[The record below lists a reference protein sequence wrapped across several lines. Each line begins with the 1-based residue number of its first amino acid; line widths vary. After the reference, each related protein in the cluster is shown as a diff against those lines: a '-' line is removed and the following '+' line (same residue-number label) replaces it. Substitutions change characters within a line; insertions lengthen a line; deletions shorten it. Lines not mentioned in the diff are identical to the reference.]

1 MKNALLL
8 TLAVAAAMPTLPLTA
23 YAQLPAER
31 PQAAVLLSMTESLLA
46 TATMVRTRMANLG
59 PIKEMKWSAT
69 YATRNWTVNLE
80 GQGGPLRITM
90 TGFLWGN
97 ADTGWAANYAGIG
110 QLGDEQI
117 RDNGRTIWPLGGVPS
132 AAPYD
137 FQQVMEFGSH
147 SLWGW
152 MIGTEIVVGGTA
164 GAFAGIATPVTAVAG
179 AITGA
184 ASMIGV
190 SDVVVSHFV
199 NAPEPP
205 PPPVPPARPA
215 PPQAGAMLV
224 ANAERSYI
232 VVQDGTINAAGPR
245 QQDDTFYAVRGSYKE
260 TTASGELYLGR

>member
-1 MKNALLL
+1 
-8 TLAVAAAMPTLPLTA
+8 
-23 YAQLPAER
+23 
-31 PQAAVLLSMTESLLA
+31 
-46 TATMVRTRMANLG
+46 
-59 PIKEMKWSAT
+59 
-69 YATRNWTVNLE
+69 
-80 GQGGPLRITM
+80 M

-97 ADTGWAANYAGIG
+97 ADIGWVANCAGFG

-117 RDNGRTIWPLGGVPS
+117 RDNGRTIWPRGGEPS

-137 FQQVMEFGSH
+137 FQHVMEFGSH

-152 MIGTEIVVGGTA
+152 MIGAEIAVGGTA

-215 PPQAGAMLV
+215 PPQAGSMLV

-232 VVQDGTINAAGPR
+232 VVQDGTINAAGPS
-245 QQDDTFYAVRGSYKE
+245 QQNDTYAVRGSYKE